1 MDFNLSKH
9 AIGEAMKINT
19 SDGIIGTTI
28 TGTGRPIILFHSLLA
43 DRGSFDRIVPSLAK
57 QLRVIVMDLPGF
69 GESSSLEGGLVD
81 IADRMAQ
88 AVRHVSEAEKPIIL
102 GNGFG
107 GFIALQMAI
116 RHPDCLDRLILA
128 DSGATF
134 SEAGRQAFRNMAK
147 AASAKGLEAIA
158 DTAMLRLFAP
168 EFQAENPIMMT
179 ERRAAFLRTDPD
191 IFQIACAAL
200 AELDLR
206 EDARHM
212 EIPTLVMV
220 GEHDEATPPPMSIE
234 LASLL
239 PNARLVILS
248 GCAHVPQLQK
258 PDVFLAE
265 IADFIS
271 DPI

>member
-1 MDFNLSKH
+1 
-9 AIGEAMKINT
+9 MKTNT
-19 SDGIIGTTI
+19 SDEMIGMTM

-57 QLRVIVMDLPGF
+57 QLRVVVMDLPGF
-69 GESSSLEGGLVD
+69 GESSSPEGGLVD
-81 IADRMAQ
+81 IADRMAH
-88 AVRHVSEAEKPIIL
+88 AVRQVSEAEKPIIL

-107 GFIALQMAI
+107 GFVALQMAI

-128 DSGATF
+128 NAGAMF
-134 SEAGRQAFRNMAK
+134 SEAGREAFRNMAK
-147 AASAKGLEAIA
+147 AASAKGLEAVA
-158 DTAMLRLFAP
+158 DTAMRRLFAP
-168 EFQAENPIMMT
+168 EFQAENPVMMA
-179 ERRAAFLRTDPD
+179 ERRGAFLRTDPA

-220 GEHDEATPPPMSIE
+220 GEQDEATPPPMSIE
-234 LASLL
+234 LAALL
-239 PNARLVILS
+239 PNARLTVLP

-258 PDVFLAE
+258 PDVFLAA
-265 IADFIS
+265 IADFIG
-271 DPI
+271 DPA